1 MKQKSENSPENCP
14 NFRENTEAT
23 GDSPQKSGEEVGQAT
38 AQSNQTAITEMGCA
52 VVRGAHGNI
61 HILTL
66 VGQIEGHQIL
76 PTDAKATK
84 YEHILPLLATLEEDP
99 EIQGILLLLN
109 TMGGDVEAGL
119 AISSVI
125 AGMTKPKVALIS
137 GGAHSIGIPLA
148 VSAHRTFIAKSACM
162 TIHPVRM
169 NGMIIGVHQSFQH
182 FQKIQGRIVD
192 FVVEHSRVSEAT
204 FRSLMLNTGELANDV
219 GTIVS
224 GEEAVAIGLCDEV
237 GTLADALDCLHQ
249 MIQES
254 QD

>member
-1 MKQKSENSPENCP
+1 MKQESQNQENCP
-14 NFRENTEAT
+14 CNPPENPSP
-23 GDSPQKSGEEVGQAT
+23 DSPTQAMKE
-38 AQSNQTAITEMGCA
+38 SNQSAITEMGCA
-52 VVRGAHGNI
+52 VVRGVHGNI

-66 VGQIEGHQIL
+66 VGQIEGHQVL
-76 PTDAKATK
+76 PTETKATK
-84 YEHILPLLATLEEDP
+84 YEHILPLLATLEEDS
-99 EIQGILLLLN
+99 EVQGILILLN

-137 GGAHSIGIPLA
+137 GGAHSIGIPIA
-148 VSAHRTFIAKSACM
+148 VAADKTFIAKSACM

-169 NGMIIGVHQSFQH
+169 NGMIIGVHQSFEH

-192 FVVEHSRVSEAT
+192 FVVENSGVSEET

-219 GTIVS
+219 GTIVN

-237 GTLADALDCLHQ
+237 GTLSNALTSLHQ
-249 MIQES
+249 MIQEKS
-254 QD
+254 PHD